1 MGNSIGSQFVVTS
14 FGESHG
20 KCVGVVVDGC
30 PAGLPIGIEEIQA
43 ELDRRKPQSSG
54 GGTGR
59 REEDSVEVLSG
70 ILKGASTGAPICMLA
85 WNRDADSS
93 AYEEII
99 NTPRPGHADYTAFL
113 KYGKYN
119 DFRGGGRFSGR
130 ITAGFVMAGAIARKL
145 LALSGIEIVA
155 HTVQIG
161 DIKASPHPSDIT
173 RKKVDKSAVR
183 CADTAAAGKMMKL
196 IAEVQKQADSIG
208 GIVEVLAFNVP
219 GGLGE
224 PVFDT
229 LEGELSKAFFA
240 IPAVRGVEF
249 GAGFAAAA
257 MQGSQHNDLF
267 SLSGKKLVTLTN
279 NAGGISGGLSN
290 GMPIVARIVFKP
302 TASIGKIQR
311 TVDLKTGKKVD
322 LSVKGRHDSCIV
334 PRAVPVVEDMAAVVL
349 CDFALRAGIIGRI
362 IK

>member
-1 MGNSIGSQFVVTS
+1 
-14 FGESHG
+14 
-20 KCVGVVVDGC
+20 
-30 PAGLPIGIEEIQA
+30 
-43 ELDRRKPQSSG
+43 
-54 GGTGR
+54 
-59 REEDSVEVLSG
+59 
-70 ILKGASTGAPICMLA
+70 MLA

-93 AYEEII
+93 AYGETVH
-99 NTPRPGHADYTAFL
+99 TPRPGHADYTAFL

-145 LALSGIEIVA
+145 LALSGIEIIA

-161 DIKASPHPSDIT
+161 DVRAVPHPSDIT
-173 RKKVDKSAVR
+173 RENVDKSPVR
-183 CADTAAAGKMMKL
+183 CADAAASAKMINL
-196 IAEVQKQADSIG
+196 IKAVQKQADSIG
-208 GIVEVLAFNVP
+208 GIVEALAFNVP
-219 GGLGE
+219 AGLGE
-224 PVFDT
+224 PVFAT

-240 IPAVRGVEF
+240 IPAARGVEF

-290 GMPIVARIVFKP
+290 GMPIVARVAFKP
-302 TASIGKIQR
+302 TASIGKSQV

-322 LSVKGRHDSCIV
+322 LSVRGRHDSCIV
-334 PRAVPVVEDMAAVVL
+334 PRAAPVVEAMAAVVL
-349 CDFALRAGIIGRI
+349 CDLALRAGIIGRI

>member
-20 KCVGVVVDGC
+20 RCLGVVVDGC
-30 PAGLPIGIEEIQA
+30 PAGLPIGIDEIQS
-43 ELDRRKPQSSG
+43 ELDRRKPQSSA

-59 REEDSVEVLSG
+59 REEDRVEVLSG
-70 ILKGASTGAPICMLA
+70 ILNGASTGAPICMLA
-85 WNRDADSS
+85 WNKDADSG
-93 AYEEII
+93 AYQEIV
-99 NTPRPGHADYTAFL
+99 NTPRPGHADYTALL